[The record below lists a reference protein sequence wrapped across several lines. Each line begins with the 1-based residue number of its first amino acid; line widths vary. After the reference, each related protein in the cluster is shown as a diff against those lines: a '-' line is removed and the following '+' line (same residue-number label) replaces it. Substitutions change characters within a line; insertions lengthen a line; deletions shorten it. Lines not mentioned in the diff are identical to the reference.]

1 MKLRYGAVCICFGLM
16 ALGWSST
23 TRAQKQKP
31 SVTVSTFAMGLS
43 NPRGLKFGPDGNLY
57 VAEGGFP
64 NPPLTEA

>member
-1 MKLRYGAVCICFGLM
+1 M
-16 ALGWSST
+16 ALAWSST